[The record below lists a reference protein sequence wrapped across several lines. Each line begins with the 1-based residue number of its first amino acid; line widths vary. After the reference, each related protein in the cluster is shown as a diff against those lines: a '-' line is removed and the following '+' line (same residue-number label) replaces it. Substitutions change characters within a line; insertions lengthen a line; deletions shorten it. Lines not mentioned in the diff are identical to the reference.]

1 MSVRPEC
8 TLTLPYIYAIFVIAA
23 YTGGLAAF
31 KTMNGCDAVS
41 DRQNGREGIR
51 MNFEERVLRHE
62 DQLNETDDDIV
73 AYIRSHRQEI
83 MKLSIQK
90 IAADLF
96 IAPNAVMRLSK
107 KLEYSGFYA
116 DRSSRGLRTWQ
127 AG

>member
-1 MSVRPEC
+1 MIRAEFRPEC
-8 TLTLPYIYAIFVIAA
+8 TLTLPCIYAILVIAVCA
-23 YTGGLAAF
+23 GSRAGFAAGNYTDAAF
-31 KTMNGCDAVS
+31 

-51 MNFEERVLRHE
+51 MKFEERVLRHE

-73 AYIRSHRQEI
+73 SYIRSHRQEI

-107 KLEYSGFYA
+107 KPSALCA
-116 DRSSRGLRTWQ
+116 
-127 AG
+127 AA

>member
-1 MSVRPEC
+1 
-8 TLTLPYIYAIFVIAA
+8 
-23 YTGGLAAF
+23 
-31 KTMNGCDAVS
+31 
-41 DRQNGREGIR
+41 

-107 KLEYSGFYA
+107 KLEYSGFSELKFSVLYFWGEDREVQGYNVT
-116 DRSSRGLRTWQ
+116 DRSGLMVLVRLLSEEFWQ
-127 AG
+127 GYVEL